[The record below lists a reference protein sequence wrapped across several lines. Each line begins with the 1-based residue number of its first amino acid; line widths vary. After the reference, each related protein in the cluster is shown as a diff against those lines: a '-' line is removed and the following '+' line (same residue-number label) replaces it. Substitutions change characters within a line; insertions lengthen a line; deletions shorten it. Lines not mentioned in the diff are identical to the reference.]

1 MVANLNIQLPS
12 KSRVVG
18 LKLHDFRGL
27 GGTEVVEFSEG
38 TVRGNQVLVELG
50 ADGGKV
56 FTEELVVVDE
66 LFGAGIRVVYES
78 VIEVLK
84 F

>member
-1 MVANLNIQLPS
+1 MVANLNVQLPS

-18 LKLHDFRGL
+18 LKLHDL
-27 GGTEVVEFSEG
+27 GGLRSTEVVEFSEG
-38 TVRGNQVLVELG
+38 AVRGNEMLVELG

-56 FTEELVVVDE
+56 FTEELVIVYE

-78 VIEVLK
+78 VVEVLK